1 MTKLPLLSLT
11 AFAVLVASGCDFKEK
26 RDGSITLAG
35 SANIPLTDRS
45 GARAELVAGPAEV
58 TFKKGSADRTVA
70 IRIRQTGRPEVNFEA
85 PVAGDYR
92 SGNFVLR
99 GSEIGQPVDMA
110 SSRAYVVTGAPRRET
125 SWVDEG
131 MRRCLV
137 DVTYDPCDEN
147 WTVEFR
153 TAAGSLGTFA
163 SRSATRCNEH
173 RGFPYG
179 CMQEHPLPDYPRGD
193 YPRGPRHGGRGYYSP
208 ASLDTT
214 LSLDPTKVNF
224 D

>member
-1 MTKLPLLSLT
+1 MTKLPLLSL
-11 AFAVLVASGCDFKEK
+11 AAVAVLLASGCDFKEK
-26 RDGSITLAG
+26 RDGAITLTG

-45 GARAELVAGPAEV
+45 GSRAELVAGAAEV
-58 TFKKGSADRTVA
+58 TFKKGSNDRSVA
-70 IRIRQTGRPEVNFEA
+70 IRIRQDGRPEINLEA
-85 PVAGDYR
+85 PVSGDYR

-99 GSEIGQPVDMA
+99 GSEIGQPVDLA
-110 SSRAYVVTGAPRRET
+110 SSRSYAVTGSPRRET
-125 SWVDEG
+125 TWTDEG
-131 MRRCLV
+131 FQRCLV

-153 TAAGSLGTFA
+153 TAAGSLGSFA
-163 SRSATRCNEH
+163 SRKATRCNEH
-173 RGFPYG
+173 RGFPYA
-179 CMQEHPLPDYPRGD
+179 CRQERPMPDYPRGD

-214 LSLDPTKVNF
+214 LSLDATKVNF